1 MSRLDYRFKEICYDP
16 SILEAIVPAHV
27 PGDNGDKEEKKEER
41 ARFVRS
47 KMREVRKVMTRN
59 LTARQNEC
67 LTLYYLRGH
76 PQREVA
82 ARLGIHQTTVS
93 QHIRY
98 AVKKLRRSLIPCN
111 ERNDEVRSR
120 RRCSAIINFKG
131 GEGNA

>member
-1 MSRLDYRFKEICYDP
+1 MSRFDYRFKEICYDP
-16 SILEAIVPAHV
+16 SILEAIIPAHV
-27 PGDNGDKEEKKEER
+27 HGDNGDEEERREER

-47 KMREVRKVMTRN
+47 KMREVKKEMARS

-98 AVKKLRRSLIPCN
+98 GLKKLRCLLP
-111 ERNDEVRSR
+111 
-120 RRCSAIINFKG
+120 AQG
-131 GEGNA
+131 